1 MGLLDSFNPNFASSP
16 QFQQGLLAMALAS
29 GNPRQ
34 AAGIQGLL
42 QMQQQQEENKL
53 NQQYRQAQ
61 IEKMAADQ
69 QKAANLQKM
78 AAGLLGGGG
87 FMQGQPSKGS
97 AGSNGGMLGSG
108 GSGGAVQ
115 SLTPDQ
121 VLGLKMMGIDA
132 TDVWKETRPDMQVSN
147 GYAYDRRNIGA
158 GFMPSLQTTTDG
170 KSVMTRIGPDGL
182 PVISAPSGALDTFN
196 SYQRAASSNKP
207 MEVFNPSTG
216 RKEYVTES
224 QVTDKAK
231 GLSPMAGTPGD
242 IQSPGYNGGSRA
254 AANADAIAIMQRELM
269 QPGVSPADQAAIRRE
284 IARMQQQTP
293 AAANGVPDG
302 NYAAG
307 PSPDAAA
314 AAEAAK
320 VTAVETAKSNVGRND
335 AYMKDVKTASKFLS
349 IANQAESLLKQ
360 GPTASGIGSLLDSGA
375 AFFAQTTKGAEI
387 AQQLKGIGGWMVSN
401 VPRMEGPQSNF
412 DVANYQV
419 MAGDVANDSLPIAR
433 RLSALQGIKT
443 MMEDQIKLAG
453 TSMQGGQQA
462 PQENQ
467 LKPAKTV
474 VRTGMHGGRKVVQ
487 YSDGTTD
494 YAD

>member
-1 MGLLDSFNPNFASSP
+1 MGLFDSFNPNFASSP

-42 QMQQQQEENKL
+42 QMQMHQEDRAAKQALL
-53 NQQYRQAQ
+53 NQKIA
-61 IEKMAADQ
+61 EQ
-69 QKAANLQKM
+69 QKRDNFFG
-78 AAGLLGGGG
+78 GLLSGGVANMTPEQVLQAKQYNVDAMPAVEYAKRGVQVQPG
-87 FMQGQPSKGS
+87 NGYIGQNGQFTYVPQVDKGIMLNPDGS
-97 AGSNGGMLGSG
+97 A
-108 GSGGAVQ
+108 A
-115 SLTPDQ
+115 Q
-121 VLGLKMMGIDA
+121 V
-132 TDVWKETRPDMQVSN
+132 N
-147 GYAYDRRNIGA
+147 GYAQANAGIQGA
-158 GFMPSLQTTTDG
+158 QTQAQEAA
-170 KSVMTRIGPDGL
+170 KL
-182 PVISAPSGALDTFN
+182 PFDLARFQGQ
-196 SYQRAASSNKP
+196 YK
-207 MEVFNPSTG
+207 
-216 RKEYVTES
+216 
-224 QVTDKAK
+224 
-231 GLSPMAGTPGD
+231 
-242 IQSPGYNGGSRA
+242 
-254 AANADAIAIMQRELM
+254 ANADWTPQEVYSPTGEKIVRPRSAVLAPGASAPESAIRGQATGDMGGTLAQYKADIADIDKALQTPGLSKQDRQLLQGQRDM
-269 QPGVSPADQAAIRRE
+269 RVSQISRYFGDQQAAAKPDQTSGAGNVVE
-284 IARMQQQTP
+284 LSPQQQ
-293 AAANGVPDG
+293 AAN
-302 NYAAG
+302 
-307 PSPDAAA
+307 
-314 AAEAAK
+314 EAAR
-320 VTAVETAKSNVGRND
+320 VTAVDTAKSNVGRND
-335 AYMKDVKTASKFLS
+335 AAMKDVKTASKFLS
-349 IANQAESLLKQ
+349 IANHAESLLKQ

-375 AFFAQTTKGAEI
+375 AFFGQTTKGAEL

-474 VRTGMHGGRKVVQ
+474 VRTGMYGGRKVVQ